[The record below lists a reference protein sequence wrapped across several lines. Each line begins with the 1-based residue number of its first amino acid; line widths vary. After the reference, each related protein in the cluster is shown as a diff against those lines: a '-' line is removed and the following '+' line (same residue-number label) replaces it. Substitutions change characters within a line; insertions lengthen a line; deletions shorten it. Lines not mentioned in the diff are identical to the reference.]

1 MYFRNPEGRQIVT
14 LELSLIFCIKQLKT
28 KLEFQLAKKR
38 FAQLHVIQQGSFLTP
53 GPVLTPQ
60 KWFIV
65 SYVFLSTGLN
75 DLIMVWRWQ
84 HKTNARKSWLVCAV
98 ANQIE
103 KPAIMMKIA
112 TCVCG
117 IRSAWRSSS
126 LTWLLTGRFLIMRQF
141 RLGLCIYVIAFN
153 CLLDMIDKK
162 ARCDIVL
169 DALQDF
175 LIDMP
180 RIWGCFVTALP
191 HVGPWFLLCIPTAL
205 NNLTVVLSSIL
216 IWECHLRTCDFAW
229 S

>member
-1 MYFRNPEGRQIVT
+1 MCSYLLGSMT
-14 LELSLIFCIKQLKT
+14 SLWLGAGNIKPMLAKVDLFVPSQT
-28 KLEFQLAKKR
+28 KLKNLPSWWKL
-38 FAQLHVIQQGSFLTP
+38 LHV
-53 GPVLTPQ
+53 
-60 KWFIV
+60 
-65 SYVFLSTGLN
+65 YVAL
-75 DLIMVWRWQ
+75 DL
-84 HKTNARKSWLVCAV
+84 AA
-98 ANQIE
+98 
-103 KPAIMMKIA
+103 
-112 TCVCG
+112 
-117 IRSAWRSSS
+117 SAWRSSS